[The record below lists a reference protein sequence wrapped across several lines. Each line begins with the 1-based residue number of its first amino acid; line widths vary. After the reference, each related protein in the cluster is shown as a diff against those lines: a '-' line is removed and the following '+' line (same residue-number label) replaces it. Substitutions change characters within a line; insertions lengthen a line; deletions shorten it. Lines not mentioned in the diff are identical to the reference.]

1 MLSSQDFVNLF
12 FPVFSHWLIW
22 LVFLIVVI
30 VVLFLYFYPYVK
42 KPRKE
47 FRSYHIGIP
56 IVNIISLYIFTKML
70 EGVIYRGSI
79 LKVDAWFNQAMI
91 SLHSVWLTKIAFFI
105 TSFGSGIPIYIL
117 SIISIGA
124 LLLIKRW
131 RFAII
136 ASIAMLGA
144 TIFQFAI
151 KDLVHRIRPL
161 NTLEINSTFSFPSGH
176 AITAIV
182 FVSLLIYSYKDD
194 IKHLATKYLSIT
206 LASIFFIS
214 VALSRIYLNVHWFS
228 DVMAGM
234 SLGLFWFMLVVL
246 VERSIT
252 GLVQSIRK
260 ETKEAEPIKATEI
273 IKATKKTAKLI
284 VPKK

>member
-91 SLHSVWLTKIAFFI
+91 SLHSVWLTK
-105 TSFGSGIPIYIL
+105 
-117 SIISIGA
+117 
-124 LLLIKRW
+124 
-131 RFAII
+131 
-136 ASIAMLGA
+136 
-144 TIFQFAI
+144 
-151 KDLVHRIRPL
+151 
-161 NTLEINSTFSFPSGH
+161 
-176 AITAIV
+176 
-182 FVSLLIYSYKDD
+182 
-194 IKHLATKYLSIT
+194 
-206 LASIFFIS
+206 
-214 VALSRIYLNVHWFS
+214 
-228 DVMAGM
+228 
-234 SLGLFWFMLVVL
+234 
-246 VERSIT
+246 
-252 GLVQSIRK
+252 
-260 ETKEAEPIKATEI
+260 
-273 IKATKKTAKLI
+273 
-284 VPKK
+284 